1 MYNLNAEIP
10 ESHFEFEKF
19 IVSYYSNG
27 ILRTQIKKDCIIG
40 VNDLPLI
47 LEYVNALDRA
57 PYLNLFEFHQF
68 ASTDDQIRHWASDPL
83 GNKRT
88 IADAI
93 VIHGGLDQKILSD
106 AYIKVHQPVKP
117 TAIFTTIDEAVS
129 WLLLQKS

>member
-1 MYNLNAEIP
+1 MVNLSQEIP
-10 ESHFEFEKF
+10 LSHFEFEKL
-19 IVSYYSNG
+19 IVSYYNSG
-27 ILRTQIKKDCIIG
+27 VLRIQIKNDCIIG
-40 VNDLPLI
+40 IEDLPLV
-47 LEYVNALDRA
+47 LEYVDALDKG

-68 ASTDDQIRHWASDPL
+68 SSTDDQIRQWASDPL

-117 TAIFTTIDEAVS
+117 TVIFTELNDAVN

>member
-1 MYNLNAEIP
+1 MVNLSQEIP
-10 ESHFEFEKF
+10 LSHFEFEKL
-19 IVSYYSNG
+19 IVSYYKSG
-27 ILRTQIKKDCIIG
+27 VLRIEIKNDCIIG
-40 VNDLPLI
+40 IEDLPLV
-47 LEYVNALDRA
+47 LEYVDALDKG

-68 ASTDDQIRHWASDPL
+68 SSTDDQIRQWASDPL

-117 TAIFTTIDEAVS
+117 TAIFTELNEAVN